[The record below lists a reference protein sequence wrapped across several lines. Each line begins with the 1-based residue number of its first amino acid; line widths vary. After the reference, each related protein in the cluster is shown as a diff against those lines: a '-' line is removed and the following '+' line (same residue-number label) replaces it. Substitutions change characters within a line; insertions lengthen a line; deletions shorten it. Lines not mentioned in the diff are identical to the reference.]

1 MGAMTRRQLLR
12 VAKKLPRC
20 RPGLP
25 HLPHSLPAE
34 MAHVAQWFFAA
45 SDITRLY
52 ILELLSQRQRCVT
65 ELYHI
70 LGAPQSNVS
79 FHLKVL
85 KTSGLISE
93 HRDGRW
99 KYYGLRGDTLEHMI
113 AFTRIVGPGGHEGT
127 CALSCCQSVGLRR
140 GLPL

>member
-1 MGAMTRRQLLR
+1 MGAMSRRELLE
-12 VAKKLPRC
+12 VATKLPRC

-25 HLPHSLPAE
+25 HLPHPLPSE

-45 SDITRLY
+45 SDITRLF
-52 ILELLSQRQRCVT
+52 ILELLSQRERCVT
-65 ELYHI
+65 ELYRI
-70 LGAPQSNVS
+70 LGAPQSSVS

-85 KTSGLISE
+85 KASGLISE

-113 AFTRIVGPGGHEGT
+113 AFTRIVGPGAHRGT
-127 CALSCCQSVGLRR
+127 CPLSCCQAS
-140 GLPL
+140 